1 MSGRRIMTADEIRR
15 ATIRLSHEI
24 VEKQAGTDG
33 LLLIGIQRR
42 GVPLARRIAAAIRD
56 NEGAEVPVG
65 ALDITFYRDDLSLVA
80 QQPVVKGTELPSG
93 IDGRTVVL
101 VDDVLYTGRTIRA
114 AMDALVDFGRPQAIR
129 LAVLVDRGH
138 RELPIRA
145 DHVGKNVPTSR
156 EELVKVH
163 LEETDGEDGV
173 EIERIVDVAE
183 PVRAG
188 EPVG

>member
-1 MSGRRIMTADEIRR
+1 MSGRQIMTADEIRR
-15 ATIRLSHEI
+15 ATTRLSHEI

-33 LLLIGIQRR
+33 LMLIGIQRR
-42 GVPLARRIAAAIRD
+42 GVPLARRIAASIAEH
-56 NEGAEVPVG
+56 EGAVVPVG
-65 ALDITFYRDDLSLVA
+65 ALDITFYRDDLSMVA
-80 QQPVVKGTELPSG
+80 QQPVVKGTELPAG
-93 IDGRTVVL
+93 IDGRTIIL

-156 EELVKVH
+156 EEIVRVH
-163 LEETDGEDGV
+163 VEEIDGEDGV
-173 EIERIVDVAE
+173 EIERLVVPTAE
-183 PVRAG
+183 PVG
-188 EPVG
+188 

>member
-1 MSGRRIMTADEIRR
+1 MSGRQIMTADEIRR
-15 ATIRLSHEI
+15 ATTRLSHEI

-33 LLLIGIQRR
+33 LMLIGIQRR
-42 GVPLARRIAAAIRD
+42 GVPIARRIAAAITEH
-56 NEGAEVPVG
+56 EGAVVPVG
-65 ALDITFYRDDLSLVA
+65 ALDITFYRDDLSMVA
-80 QQPVVKGTELPSG
+80 QQPVVKGTELPAG

-156 EELVKVH
+156 EEIVRVH
-163 LEETDGEDGV
+163 VEEIDGEDQV
-173 EIERIVDVAE
+173 EIERLAVPAAE
-183 PVRAG
+183 PVG
-188 EPVG
+188 

>member
-42 GVPLARRIAAAIRD
+42 GVPLAQRIAAAIAEH
-56 NEGAEVPVG
+56 EGGANVPVG
-65 ALDITFYRDDLSLVA
+65 ALDITFYRDDLSMVA
-80 QQPVVKGTELPSG
+80 QQPVVKGTELPFG

-156 EELVKVH
+156 EEIVRVH
-163 LEETDGEDGV
+163 LAEVDGDDGV
-173 EIERIVDVAE
+173 DIE
-183 PVRAG
+183 
-188 EPVG
+188 